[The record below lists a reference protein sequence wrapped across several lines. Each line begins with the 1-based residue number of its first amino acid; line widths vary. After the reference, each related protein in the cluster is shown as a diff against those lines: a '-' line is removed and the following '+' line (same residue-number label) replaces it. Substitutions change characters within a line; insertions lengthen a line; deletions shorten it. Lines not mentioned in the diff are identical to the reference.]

1 MSAETARKFQAL
13 ESQAQELVGVFT
25 KAGYEAVAPSII
37 QPAEIFLDVV
47 GEDLR
52 GRTYVFTDPEGA
64 ELCLRP
70 DLTVPTCRLHW
81 ERHGR
86 ADAAGRYCYN
96 GPAFRFQ
103 PDGGDTAH
111 PREFRQA
118 GIEHFGASNYASAEA
133 EVLAL
138 IFEGVRA
145 VGLEEFSVQVGDLG
159 IFEALLD
166 ALEMPERWRM
176 RLRTQFWRPAA
187 FRAELEQLSSRP
199 AAGVDGLPEDLIKAV
214 AGAKPDAA
222 EAAVVAYWERNGIE
236 LIGARSIGEITEN
249 LMAVVSDASADPLPD
264 ETRRI
269 IEAYLGV
276 NAPARAAGARLKD
289 LMQASGIN
297 LSAALDAYEK
307 RLKQFAAAGIDLAE
321 LRFSAEFGRSLEYY
335 TGFVFEAHVAGLDG
349 RSPVAGGGR
358 YDKLMRV
365 VGATVDVPAVGA
377 MVHTERLLNAVQG
390 GDPS

>member
-1 MSAETARKFQAL
+1 MSAESARKFEAL
-13 ESQAQELVGVFT
+13 EEQAQILLSTFT
-25 KAGYEAVAPSII
+25 GAGYEAVAPAIL

-103 PDGGDTAH
+103 PDGGDPAH

-118 GIEHFGASNYASAEA
+118 GIEFFGAKNHAQAEA
-133 EVLAL
+133 EVLQLVLTSLA
-138 IFEGVRA
+138 A
-145 VGLEEFSVQVGDLG
+145 AGLEDCSVKIGDLG
-159 IFEALLD
+159 IFEALLGV
-166 ALEMPERWRM
+166 LEMPTRWRE

-187 FRAELEQLSSRP
+187 FRAELEEIASRP
-199 AAGVDGLPEDLIKAV
+199 AAATDGLPEELLRTV
-214 AGAKPDAA
+214 A
-222 EAAVVAYWERNGIE
+222 EAKKGAVEAALIAYLETNNIE
-236 LIGARSIGEITEN
+236 VIGARSTAEIAEN
-249 LMAVVSDASADPLPD
+249 LKTVVDDAAADPLAD
-264 ETRRI
+264 STRELLET
-269 IEAYLGV
+269 YLGV
-276 NAPARAAGARLKD
+276 KAPAKAAGARMKD
-289 LMQASGIN
+289 LIGASGVD
-297 LSAALDAYEK
+297 LSGPLDVYER
-307 RLKQFAAAGIDLAE
+307 RLRQFASAGIDLSK
-321 LRFSAEFGRSLEYY
+321 LTFSAEFGRSLEYY
-335 TGFVFEAHVAGLDG
+335 TGFVFEVHAPALDAN
-349 RSPVAGGGR
+349 SPVAGGGR

-377 MVHTERLLNAVQG
+377 MIHTERLMTAVQG
-390 GDPS
+390 IGA